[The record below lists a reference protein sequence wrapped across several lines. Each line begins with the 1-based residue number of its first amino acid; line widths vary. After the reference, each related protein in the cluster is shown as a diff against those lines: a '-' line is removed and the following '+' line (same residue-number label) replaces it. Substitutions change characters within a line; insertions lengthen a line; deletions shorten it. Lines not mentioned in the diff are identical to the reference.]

1 VTVSDD
7 TRAARLRVLEL
18 LAQHRITV
26 AEAAELLRALG
37 DSGTGTDSSSK
48 PSTTS
53 DEPRLDRGGALRVR
67 ITDVRSGRIRTNV
80 ALPVPAFAMGLGFN
94 LARRFRVPG
103 PESVDEIYE
112 ALRNGRR
119 GTIVDVTNEHGERV
133 EVLIE

>member
-1 VTVSDD
+1 MPDE

-18 LAQHRITV
+18 LAQQRITV

-37 DSGTGTDSSSK
+37 TGGIESPSK
-48 PSTTS
+48 PSS
-53 DEPRLDRGGALRVR
+53 SPDEPRMDRGGALRVR
-67 ITDVRSGRIRTNV
+67 ITDVRTGRIRTNV

-103 PESVDEIYE
+103 PESVDQIYE
-112 ALRNGRR
+112 ALRSGRR

>member
-37 DSGTGTDSSSK
+37 DSGTDSSSK
-48 PSTTS
+48 QATSS

-67 ITDVRSGRIRTNV
+67 ITDVRTGRIRTNV

-103 PESVDEIYE
+103 PESIDEIYE